1 MLKKRWIT
9 VVWGVAIA
17 IILTAGFK
25 LFTPISASAQATT
38 PLLISAAA
46 SLQDALEAID
56 PVFEQAN
63 RSTSVNYNFGAS
75 GALQQQI
82 QQGAPADV
90 FISAATRQMDALQE
104 AGLLL
109 PGTRRNLL
117 TNRLVLIVPSN
128 SRLNLTSFRQ
138 LTNSTVR
145 RIAVGEF
152 RSVPVGQYAE
162 ELFRNLGIL
171 AQVQPK
177 LVYANNV
184 RGVLA
189 AVESGN
195 ADAGIVY
202 TTDARIS
209 DRVRQV
215 ATAPETL
222 HSPIIYPIAVL
233 NRSRNPQAAR
243 AYVQFL
249 SSRQARIIFQ
259 QFGFGIAG

>member
-1 MLKKRWIT
+1 
-9 VVWGVAIA
+9 
-17 IILTAGFK
+17 
-25 LFTPISASAQATT
+25 
-38 PLLISAAA
+38 
-46 SLQDALEAID
+46 
-56 PVFEQAN
+56 
-63 RSTSVNYNFGAS
+63 
-75 GALQQQI
+75 
-82 QQGAPADV
+82 
-90 FISAATRQMDALQE
+90 
-104 AGLLL
+104 
-109 PGTRRNLL
+109 LL
-117 TNRLVLIVPSN
+117 TNRLVLIVPRN
-128 SRLNLTSFRQ
+128 SRLNLTGFRQ
-138 LTNSTVR
+138 LTSNSVR

-162 ELFRNLGIL
+162 ELLRNLGIL
-171 AQVQPK
+171 SQVQSK

-209 DRVRQV
+209 NRVRQV

-243 AYVQFL
+243 AYIQFL
-249 SSRQARIIFQ
+249 STRQARAVFQ
-259 QFGFGIAG
+259 RFGFGVAG

>member
-1 MLKKRWIT
+1 MSRNRWIT
-9 VVWGVAIA
+9 IVWGAAIA
-17 IILTAGFK
+17 LILTFGLK
-25 LFTPISASAQATT
+25 LLAPVPTTAQASGS
-38 PLLISAAA
+38 LLISAAT

-56 PVFEQAN
+56 PLFEQAN
-63 RSTSVNYNFGAS
+63 RSTTANYNFGSS

-82 QQGAPADV
+82 RQGAPADV
-90 FISAATRQMDALQE
+90 FISAAARQMDALQQ

-117 TNRLVLIVPSN
+117 TNRLVLIVPRN
-128 SRLNLTSFRQ
+128 SRLNLTGFRQ
-138 LTNSTVR
+138 LTSNSVR

-162 ELFRNLGIL
+162 ELLRNLGIL
-171 AQVQPK
+171 SQVQSK

-209 DRVRQV
+209 NRVRQV

-243 AYVQFL
+243 AYIQFL
-249 SSRQARIIFQ
+249 STRQARAVFQ
-259 QFGFGIAG
+259 RFGFGVAG